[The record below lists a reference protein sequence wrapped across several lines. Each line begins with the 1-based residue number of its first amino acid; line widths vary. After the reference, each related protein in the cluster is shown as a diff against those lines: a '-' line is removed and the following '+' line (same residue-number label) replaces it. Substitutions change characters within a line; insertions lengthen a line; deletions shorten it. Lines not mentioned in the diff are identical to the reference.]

1 MDAVSNKYQVEA
13 YLLNLDNPRRVRM
26 THYAKMEKI
35 ADDALALV
43 SGGKGSLE
51 VFAKWT
57 KS

>member
-1 MDAVSNKYQVEA
+1 MDPITQKNQVDTF
-13 YLLNLDNPRRVRM
+13 LKSLDNPRRVRM
-26 THYAKMEKI
+26 TRYEKMEKI
-35 ADDALALV
+35 ADDALAMV